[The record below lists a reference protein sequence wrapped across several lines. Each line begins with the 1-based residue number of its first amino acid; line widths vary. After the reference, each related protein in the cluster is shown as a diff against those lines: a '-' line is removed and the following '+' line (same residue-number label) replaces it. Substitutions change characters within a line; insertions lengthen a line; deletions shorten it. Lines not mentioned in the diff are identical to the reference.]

1 MELRA
6 ITEQNYQ
13 KILDLSTG
21 AGQEEFVARNVR
33 SLAQAWVFRD
43 RARPYALYEG
53 EEPVGFI
60 MLDWRPEKKWVE
72 IWRLMI
78 DHRFQGKGYG
88 RAAVRKALEFLR
100 ESGLFD
106 KVQINYVEENQGAKH
121 LYRSMGFQET
131 GAMEGN
137 EVVMEM
143 DLTGESK

>member
-21 AGQEEFVARNVR
+21 AGQEELVARNVR
-33 SLAQAWVFRD
+33 SLAQAWVLRD

-60 MLDWRPEKKWVE
+60 MFDWRPEKKWVE

-78 DHRFQGKGYG
+78 DHRYQGKGYG
-88 RAAVRKALEFLR
+88 RAAVQKALEFLR

-143 DLTGESK
+143 NLTRERK

>member
-60 MLDWRPEKKWVE
+60 MFDWRPEKKWVE

-88 RAAVRKALEFLR
+88 RAAVQKALEFLR

-121 LYRSMGFQET
+121 LYRSLGFQET

>member
-1 MELRA
+1 MELRT

-21 AGQEEFVARNVR
+21 AGQEEFVAQNVR

-60 MLDWRPEKKWVE
+60 MFDWRPEKKWVE

-88 RAAVRKALEFLR
+88 RAAVQKALEFLR

-143 DLTGESK
+143 DLTGEKE

>member
-1 MELRA
+1 MELRT

-13 KILDLSTG
+13 KILNLSTG
-21 AGQEEFVARNVR
+21 AGQEEFVAQNIR

-60 MLDWRPEKKWVE
+60 MFDWRPEKKWVE
-72 IWRLMI
+72 VWRLMI

-88 RAAVRKALEFLR
+88 RAAVQKALEFLR

-143 DLTGESK
+143 DLTGEKE

>member
-1 MELRA
+1 MELRT

-21 AGQEEFVARNVR
+21 AGQEEFVAQNVR

-60 MLDWRPEKKWVE
+60 MFDWRPEKKWVE

-78 DHRFQGKGYG
+78 DYRFQGKGYG
-88 RAAVRKALEFLR
+88 RAAVQKALEFLR

-143 DLTGESK
+143 DLTGEKE

>member
-6 ITEQNYQ
+6 ITEHNYQ

-60 MLDWRPEKKWVE
+60 MFDWRPEKKWVE

-88 RAAVRKALEFLR
+88 RAAVQKALEFLR

>member
-21 AGQEEFVARNVR
+21 TGQEEFVAQNVR

-60 MLDWRPEKKWVE
+60 MFDWRPEEKTAE
-72 IWRLMI
+72 IWRFMI
-78 DHRFQGKGYG
+78 DYRHQGKGYG
-88 RAAVRKALEFLR
+88 RRAMELALEKIR
-100 ESGLFD
+100 RAELFD
-106 KVQINYVEENQGAKH
+106 RVQLYYVPGNEKARA
-121 LYRSMGFQET
+121 LYHSLGFGET
-131 GAMEGN
+131 GSTLDGEIQMELIL
-137 EVVMEM
+137 E
-143 DLTGESK
+143 

>member
-21 AGQEEFVARNVR
+21 AGQEEFVAQNVR

-60 MLDWRPEKKWVE
+60 MFDWRPEKKWVE

-88 RAAVRKALEFLR
+88 RAAVQKALEFLR

>member
-33 SLAQAWVFRD
+33 SLAQAWVFQD

-60 MLDWRPEKKWVE
+60 MFDWRPEKKWVE

-78 DHRFQGKGYG
+78 DHRYQGKGYG

>member
-1 MELRA
+1 M
-6 ITEQNYQ
+6 
-13 KILDLSTG
+13 
-21 AGQEEFVARNVR
+21 
-33 SLAQAWVFRD
+33 FRD

-60 MLDWRPEKKWVE
+60 MFDWRPEKKWVE

-88 RAAVRKALEFLR
+88 RAAVQKALEFLR
-100 ESGLFD
+100 ESGLFE

>member
-60 MLDWRPEKKWVE
+60 MFDWRPEKKWVE

-78 DHRFQGKGYG
+78 DYRFQGKGYG
-88 RAAVRKALEFLR
+88 RAAVQKALEFLR